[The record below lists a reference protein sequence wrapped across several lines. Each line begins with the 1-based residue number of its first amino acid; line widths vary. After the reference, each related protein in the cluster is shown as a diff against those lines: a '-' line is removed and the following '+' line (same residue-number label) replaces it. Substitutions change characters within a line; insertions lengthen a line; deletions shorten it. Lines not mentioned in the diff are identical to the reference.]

1 MKRLRRGPD
10 FLELVLWSLGV
21 LSVSQPAWAFGPP
34 THVSFGLEV
43 LRYLGLLPAAVRAA
57 LRQYPDSFLYG
68 TFVADAVLGK
78 NLSRYANHCHN
89 WDVAFQMLEEARSE
103 RLVSLSWGFLSH
115 LAADVVAHNYF
126 VPFHVVTSYR
136 AQTTR
141 HIYWEMRFDHLAG
154 QDQEVWDVLGGA
166 GRFRFPEEDLFLQV
180 QLARSSRLL
189 PFEASHRLF
198 NSLVLVSRTERW
210 RRATA
215 AVATRSPLRL
225 GRTEYERIRRLALKA
240 IFGLLV
246 DGREAAVVRTD
257 PTARTVLAQARNL
270 RRALRRRMR
279 RGSVGQELCS
289 RAQALLEESL
299 LAGLVG
305 PARLPSAAALVGP
318 CQPEGG

>member
-1 MKRLRRGPD
+1 MRRFRRGPD
-10 FLELVLWSLGV
+10 FFELALWVLGFV
-21 LSVSQPAWAFGPP
+21 LVSQPAWAFGPP
-34 THVSFGLEV
+34 THVSLGLEV
-43 LRYLGLLPAAVRAA
+43 LRYLGLLPAAVRAV

-78 NLSRYANHCHN
+78 NLSEYAHHCHN
-89 WDVAFQMLEEARSE
+89 WDVGFGMLGQSRSE

-154 QDQEVWDVLGGA
+154 RDGAVWEVLGEA
-166 GRFRFPEEDLFLQV
+166 GRFRFPEEDLFLQT

-198 NSLVLVSRTERW
+198 NSIVLVSRTERW

-215 AVATRSPLRL
+215 AVASRSVWRL
-225 GRTEYERIRRLALKA
+225 DRREYGRIRQLALNA
-240 IFGLLV
+240 VFSLLV
-246 DGREAAVVRTD
+246 DGRSAAVVRAD
-257 PTARTVLAQARNL
+257 PTARSVLTQARNL

-279 RGSVGQELCS
+279 RGALGPELCP
-289 RAQALLEESL
+289 RAKALLEESL
-299 LAGLVG
+299 LAGLAG
-305 PARLPSAAALVGP
+305 PARLPSAAALVAA